1 VRGAGLDGSGGRCE
15 RRSVCSGLVFSG
27 LRGTRGGRRTEK
39 DRGAD
44 GSKKRTGTHLIPPRR
59 LLRQRHD
66 GGHAHGEVI
75 AADVIDAGL
84 LHGIPDGRGAQ
95 VVELVLVGGGQVG
108 AHAAVVAGDDDA
120 AAAGGLGVVDAVFGA
135 QAGVA
140 AGGR

>member
-1 VRGAGLDGSGGRCE
+1 
-15 RRSVCSGLVFSG
+15 
-27 LRGTRGGRRTEK
+27 
-39 DRGAD
+39 
-44 GSKKRTGTHLIPPRR
+44 
-59 LLRQRHD
+59 
-66 GGHAHGEVI
+66 VI